1 MQNLIV
7 RRGFPKRA
15 AAEDGPSFE
24 QQFGILTNAVIA
36 DKFPQLDK
44 SRLAFQLLEKSED
57 NSEACGVAIY
67 LIGSSVLFIPAVFKN
82 NKLRTGDMFFNPK
95 TQQFLPLSDPW
106 IADAKAS
113 GVNEAGESVEPDF
126 IGNLDSS
133 KGQTIRSLT
142 DPLIKSAAFEI
153 LDLLHSVPNM
163 ERKVSGTSLLD
174 TVISFGKTASESLL
188 DNMIKDANFLN
199 AALTFYSGD
208 ELDTFAKQ
216 ASAMAEP
223 LQEIELIL
231 PLDKTARELSEQE
244 LKVLY
249 RDGFF
254 IRKHAADD
262 TPAPSVIRSKKL
274 NTMFGA
280 VNESGKHSML
290 QMNGDI
296 KELLIL
302 AVLDTRGFKY
312 NDCYVGSAHGS
323 TMGGSSPSFK
333 AFTGKRGVSD
343 VPAGAMALIEKSEP
357 FKPEMLDGIGTDITS
372 RTIKDLP
379 DGAFMIY
386 PTGECERFDL
396 YGCRRTAEGDGWTNG
411 TIIVSV
417 SENAEMKRP
426 LATSTALILP
436 QGTKIV
442 MPEGMNQDGT
452 YDASTRQ
459 DVTSNVPIAYV
470 TLSTLESF
478 LLEYCKKQY
487 NKARIYS
494 NGQEF
499 VVNGDKNTNE
509 SPLGIKEA
517 AMTLVKH
524 YNVDPAMAKV
534 MLKEA
539 NNGAS
544 YNNPRSST
552 YFITKTARD
561 WEDAT
566 IGKNMIEDKEAEIRG
581 VELPTILEDPA
592 QLSQAVTTAAQQ
604 GIKEVFDVT
613 ALKLIVRQN
622 RFFDEI
628 GDDIP
633 LFMRV
638 LDSLCRKL
646 FQFYWHTDRM
656 EEKYGM
662 VKMKALEESLKCT
675 LDSLSELTIFFK
687 VRTVDGSGITGD
699 SAGEL
704 MSGNMG

>member
-67 LIGSSVLFIPAVFKN
+67 LIGHSVLFIPAVFKN
-82 NKLRTGDMFFNPK
+82 NKLRTGDIFFNPK

-174 TVISFGKTASESLL
+174 AVISFGKTASESLL
-188 DNMIKDANFLN
+188 DNMIKDTNFLN

-280 VNESGKHSML
+280 INESGKHSML

-296 KELLIL
+296 KELL
-302 AVLDTRGFKY
+302 VLSVLHT
-312 NDCYVGSAHGS
+312 
-323 TMGGSSPSFK
+323 GGFK
-333 AFTGKRGVSD
+333 AFTGRRGVSD
-343 VPAGAMALIEKSEP
+343 VPVGAMALIEQFEP
-357 FKPEMLDGIGTDITS
+357 FKPEMLDGIGTAITS
-372 RTIKDLP
+372 RTIKDIP
-379 DGAFMIY
+379 EGAFMIY
-386 PTGECERFDL
+386 PTGECERFGV
-396 YGCRRTAEGDGWTNG
+396 YGCRRTSEGDGWTNG
-411 TIIVSV
+411 TTIVSV

-442 MPEGMNQDGT
+442 MPEGHNQDGT
-452 YDASTRQ
+452 YDNSTRR
-459 DVTSNVPIAYV
+459 DVPSDVPIAYV
-470 TLSTLESF
+470 TLSTLDSF
-478 LLEYCKKQY
+478 LSEYCKKQY

-509 SPLGIKEA
+509 SPLSIKEA

-524 YNVDPAMAKV
+524 YNVEPAMAKV

-561 WEDAT
+561 WEDAP
-566 IGKNMIEDKEAEIRG
+566 IGKHMIEDKEAEIRG

-646 FQFYWHTDRM
+646 FQFYWHTDKM

>member
-163 ERKVSGTSLLD
+163 ERRVSGTSLLD
-174 TVISFGKTASESLL
+174 AVISFGKTASESLL
-188 DNMIKDANFLN
+188 DNMIKDTNFLN

-280 VNESGKHSML
+280 INKSGKHSML

-296 KELLIL
+296 KELLVL
-302 AVLDTRGFKY
+302 SVLDT
-312 NDCYVGSAHGS
+312 
-323 TMGGSSPSFK
+323 GGFK
-333 AFTGKRGVSD
+333 AFTGRRGVSD
-343 VPAGAMALIEKSEP
+343 VPVGAMALIEQFEP
-357 FKPEMLDGIGTDITS
+357 FKPEMLDGIGTAITS
-372 RTIKDLP
+372 RTIKDIP
-379 DGAFMIY
+379 EGAFMIY
-386 PTGECERFDL
+386 PTGECARFGV
-396 YGCRRTAEGDGWTNG
+396 YGCRRTSEGDGWTNG
-411 TIIVSV
+411 TTIVSV

-442 MPEGMNQDGT
+442 MPEGHNQDGT
-452 YDASTRQ
+452 YDNSTRR
-459 DVTSNVPIAYV
+459 DVPSNVPIAYV
-470 TLSTLESF
+470 TLSTLDSF

-499 VVNGDKNTNE
+499 VINGDKNTNE
-509 SPLGIKEA
+509 SPLSIKEA

-524 YNVDPAMAKV
+524 YNVEPAMAKV

-561 WEDAT
+561 WEDAP
-566 IGKNMIEDKEAEIRG
+566 IGKNMIEDKEAEIRA

-628 GDDIP
+628 SGDIP

>member
-188 DNMIKDANFLN
+188 DNMIKDTNFLN

-223 LQEIELIL
+223 VQEIELIL

-280 VNESGKHSML
+280 INESGKHSML
-290 QMNGDI
+290 QMNGEI

-302 AVLDTRGFKY
+302 SD
-312 NDCYVGSAHGS
+312 
-323 TMGGSSPSFK
+323 MGGSPSSFK
-333 AFTGKRGVSD
+333 AFTGRRGASD
-343 VPAGAMALIEKSEP
+343 VPVGAMALIEQSEP
-357 FKPEMLDGIGTDITS
+357 FKPEMLDGIGTAITS
-372 RTIKDLP
+372 RTIKDIP

-386 PTGECERFDL
+386 PTGECERFGA
-396 YGCRRTAEGDGWTNG
+396 YGCRRTSEGDGWTNG

-442 MPEGMNQDGT
+442 MPEGHNQDGT
-452 YDASTRQ
+452 YDNSTRQ
-459 DVTSNVPIAYV
+459 NVPSDVPIAYV

-487 NKARIYS
+487 NKTRIYS

-509 SPLGIKEA
+509 SPLSIKEA

-524 YNVDPAMAKV
+524 YNVEPAMAKV

-561 WEDAT
+561 WEDAP
-566 IGKNMIEDKEAEIRG
+566 IGKNMIEDKEAEIRD

-646 FQFYWHTDRM
+646 FQFYWHTDKM

>member
-95 TQQFLPLSDPW
+95 IQQFLPLSDPW

-163 ERKVSGTSLLD
+163 ERKVPGTSLLD

-188 DNMIKDANFLN
+188 DNMIKDTNFLN

-223 LQEIELIL
+223 VQEIELIL

-302 AVLDTRGFKY
+302 SDIG
-312 NDCYVGSAHGS
+312 
-323 TMGGSSPSFK
+323 GGSSSSSFK
-333 AFTGKRGVSD
+333 AFTGKRGFSD
-343 VPAGAMALIEKSEP
+343 VPVGAMALIEQSEP
-357 FKPEMLDGIGTDITS
+357 FKPEMLDGIGTAITS
-372 RTIKDLP
+372 RTIKDIP
-379 DGAFMIY
+379 GGAYMIY
-386 PTGECERFDL
+386 PTGECERFGV
-396 YGCRRTAEGDGWTNG
+396 YGCRRTSEGDGWTNG
-411 TIIVSV
+411 NTIVSV

-426 LATSTALILP
+426 LSTSTTLILP

-442 MPEGMNQDGT
+442 MPEGHNQDGT
-452 YDASTRQ
+452 YDNSTRQ
-459 DVTSNVPIAYV
+459 DVSSDVPIAYV

-478 LLEYCKKQY
+478 LSEYCKKHY

-499 VVNGDKNTNE
+499 VINGDKNTNE
-509 SPLGIKEA
+509 SPLSIKEA

-524 YNVDPAMAKV
+524 YNVEPAMAKV

-561 WEDAT
+561 WEDAP

-646 FQFYWHTDRM
+646 FQFYWHTDKM

-704 MSGNMG
+704 MSGNRG